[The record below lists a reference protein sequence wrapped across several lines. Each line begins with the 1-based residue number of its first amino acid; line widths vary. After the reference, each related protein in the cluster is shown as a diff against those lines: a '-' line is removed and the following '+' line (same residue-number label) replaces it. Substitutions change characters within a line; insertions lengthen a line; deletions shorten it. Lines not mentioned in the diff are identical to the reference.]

1 MMSNSKGQNGTS
13 RSDEIYADFLEWKE
27 HVSDDEIREIT
38 NEDGCL
44 NKTEI
49 KKALECSRS
58 AVYSDRMQRE
68 IAEFEKELREAGILP
83 KESKKSEQSA
93 SKASN
98 KKGSNSNKGEEL
110 PQFDG
115 SNEELLYLRKKNAD
129 LEEENMI
136 LKAELKRFG
145 ELGSLISEELD

>member
-1 MMSNSKGQNGTS
+1 MSNSKGQNGTS

-98 KKGSNSNKGEEL
+98 KKKALIPIKVKSYLNLMAPTKNSSISG
-110 PQFDG
+110 
-115 SNEELLYLRKKNAD
+115 RKT
-129 LEEENMI
+129 
-136 LKAELKRFG
+136 
-145 ELGSLISEELD
+145 LI